1 VPPLYGGLGS
11 SFGMVARIAE
21 WLHGGVD
28 VCRYRMAS
36 RFALMLHVRHRPGYA
51 ESANPQNNLRTALR
65 TRNLPEIA
73 YNRRIFQ
80 DVQLPSAK
88 AQQLRES
95 KSRLG
100 QVKCVLP
107 YIT

>member
-1 VPPLYGGLGS
+1 M
-11 SFGMVARIAE
+11 F
-21 WLHGGVD
+21 
-28 VCRYRMAS
+28 CRYRMAS
-36 RFALMLHVRHRPGYA
+36 RVALMLHVRHRPGYA
-51 ESANPQNNLRTALR
+51 ESANPQNNQRTALQ

-80 DVQLPSAK
+80 DVQLPSVK

-100 QVKCVLP
+100 QVKYVLP